1 MSEATEEQRLAVE
14 TISNLVTKAREA
26 QEIYATYSQA
36 QIDEVV
42 LGVAWSLMEPANNR
56 RLATQAVAD
65 TGLGDVD
72 DKITKNHRKTL
83 GLLRDLK
90 HAKTVGVINEIPEKG
105 LIEIARPLGV
115 IGAVVPSTNPVATP
129 YNKSLNALKCGN
141 AIILA
146 PSPAG
151 QKVCAEILKLIHQTL
166 GKLGAPANLVQ
177 MLPIPAS
184 KALTYEL
191 MRQVDLIVV
200 TGSQNN
206 VKAAYTSGT
215 PAIGVGSGNVPSI
228 IDTSADLADAAAKVM
243 ASKTF
248 DNATSCSSENSIV
261 ILDTIYDEMIAEL
274 EKVGGRMLD
283 DDEKQQLQSTLWD
296 QHGHLSR
303 TVIAQSADKVVG
315 ASGLKRESLAGAKF
329 LMVSESGWGEGY
341 PFSDE
346 KLSPVLT
353 VYRAW
358 DFEHACEITS
368 GVLKYKGQGH
378 SVSIHSKDDAHIDS
392 LGHKLPVSRVIV
404 NQAHTFGTGGGF
416 NNGLPFS
423 LSMGCGSWGGNSIY
437 DNLNY
442 RHYMNITR
450 IARTI
455 PTDEPT
461 VAEIFGDYWK
471 SQRIEQTGA

>member
-1 MSEATEEQRLAVE
+1 MSAATDEQQLAVE
-14 TISNLVTKAREA
+14 TIANLVSQAREA
-26 QEIYATYSQA
+26 QERYASYSQK

-42 LGVAWSLMEPANNR
+42 MSVAWSLMEPDNNR
-56 RLATQAVAD
+56 RLATQAVSD

-83 GLLRDLK
+83 GLLRDIK

-115 IGAVVPSTNPVATP
+115 VGAVVPSTNPVATP
-129 YNKSLNALKCGN
+129 YNKTLNALKCGN

-151 QKVCAEILKLIHQTL
+151 QKVCAEILTL
-166 GKLGAPANLVQ
+166 VHAALDAVGAPVNLVQ

-191 MRQVDLIVV
+191 MRQVDLIIV

-228 IDTSADLADAAAKVM
+228 IDTSADLDDAAAKVM

-261 ILDTIYDEMIAEL
+261 ILDAVYDDMLKAL
-274 EKVGGRMLD
+274 ENVGGRLLESE
-283 DDEKQQLQSTLWD
+283 EKQQLQSTLWD

-303 TVIAQSADKVVG
+303 TVIAQSADRIVG
-315 ASGLKRESLAGAKF
+315 VCGFTRDALAGAKF
-329 LMVSESGWGEGY
+329 LMVEESGWGKDF

-346 KLSPVLT
+346 KLSPVLS
-353 VYRAW
+353 VYRAR

-368 GVLKYKGQGH
+368 GILKYKGQGH
-378 SVSIHSKDDAHIDS
+378 SVSIHSKDDAHIDA

-455 PTDEPT
+455 PADEPS
-461 VAEIFGDYWK
+461 VEDIFGDFWQ
-471 SQRIEQTGA
+471 SQGIQPTGA

>member
-1 MSEATEEQRLAVE
+1 MNEATDEQQLAVK
-14 TISNLVTKAREA
+14 TIADLVAQARVA
-26 QEIYATYSQA
+26 QETYATYNQA

-56 RLATQAVAD
+56 RLAEQAVAD

-90 HAKTVGVINEIPEKG
+90 HAQTVGVIKEIPEKG

-129 YNKSLNALKCGN
+129 YNKTLNALKCGN

-166 GKLGAPANLVQ
+166 EKLGAPVNLVQ

-228 IDTSADLADAAAKVM
+228 IDATADLADAATKVM

-261 ILDTIYDEMIAEL
+261 ILDAVYDDMIAEL
-274 EKVGGRMLD
+274 ENVGGRLLNS
-283 DDEKQQLQSTLWD
+283 DEKQQLQSTLWD

-303 TVIAQSADKVVG
+303 TVIAQSADRVIG
-315 ASGLKRESLAGAKF
+315 ASGLKRESLAGATF
-329 LMVSESGWGEGY
+329 LMVSEDGWGKDY

-353 VYRAW
+353 VYRAR

-392 LGHKLPVSRVIV
+392 LGHNLPVSRVIV

-455 PTDEPT
+455 PADEPT
-461 VAEIFGDYWK
+461 VAEIFGDYW
-471 SQRIEQTGA
+471 QAQGIEQTGA